1 MATKKTRLLTTEEII
16 REYISFHEDHGEP
29 DSVQNFCES
38 QNIEQDQFFTYFET
52 LNDLERAAWTMFFE
66 ETIGVLHRDEG
77 YDAFP
82 VREKLLAYYYTH
94 IEVLNQYRKYILQ
107 KRQSW
112 LDSQPLGMKDYRHQ
126 FCAYVDDLV
135 QEGLL
140 SGEVADRK
148 FITDWYKEGFWIQL
162 LFVIR
167 FWSHDDSDQFELTD
181 AAIEKAV
188 NLSFELIAWGP
199 LEAMV
204 DFAKFVI
211 QNR

>member
-1 MATKKTRLLTTEEII
+1 MAKKKTKLLTQQEII
-16 REYISFHEDHGEP
+16 REYISYHEEYGEP
-29 DSVQNFCES
+29 DTVQDFCKVS
-38 QNIEQDQFFTYFET
+38 DIEEDQYFTYFDNLKE
-52 LNDLERAAWTMFFE
+52 LERAAWTMFFE
-66 ETIGVLHRDEG
+66 ETFEVLQRDAG
-77 YDAFP
+77 YETFP

-112 LDSQPLGMKDYRHQ
+112 LETQPLCMKDYRHQ
-126 FCAYVDDLV
+126 FCAFVDDLV
-135 QEGLL
+135 KEGIL

-148 FITDWYKEGFWIQL
+148 FVTDWYKEGFWIQL

-167 FWSHDDSDQFELTD
+167 FWSHDESDQFELTD

-199 LEAMV
+199 LEAV
-204 DFAKFVI
+204 IDFAKFVI